1 LIVVGV
7 GFIPLLQEA
16 LSVPAISEHFLSA
29 HDEVAIAAAVFQ
41 QYLAP
46 LDPLNLAHVA

>member
-1 LIVVGV
+1 MVAV

-29 HDEVAIAAAVFQ
+29 HDAVTNAAEVFQ

-46 LDPLNLAHVA
+46 LAPLNLAHVA